1 MIDEKLL
8 INYGAKLITAPKS
21 QMLFREGDR
30 ANFYFQIQSGEIK
43 MNNYTPEGKEFI
55 QSIFSKGRGFGEP
68 PLLIDSPYPCNAYT
82 TADSVIYKLEK
93 SAFLKL
99 LKENPEEHLAFS
111 TTICDR
117 LHFKAI
123 MAAEISYNEPEHRI
137 ITFIDYLK
145 KHIYKLEGQFT
156 YEVEL
161 TRQQIADLTGLR
173 VETVIRAIK
182 SLEKKGELK
191 ILQRKVWR

>member
-1 MIDEKLL
+1 MINEDLL
-8 INYGAKLITAPKS
+8 IRYGAQLIKIAKN
-21 QMLFREGDR
+21 QLLFQEGDR

-82 TADSVIYKLEK
+82 TADSILFKLEK
-93 SAFLKL
+93 SAFLQL
-99 LKENPEEHLAFS
+99 LQENPDAHLEFS
-111 TTICDR
+111 KTICDR

-123 MAAEISYNEPEHRI
+123 MAAELSYNEPEHRI
-137 ITFIDYLK
+137 LTFIDYLK
-145 KHIYKLEGQFT
+145 THIYKLDGQYT

-161 TRQQIADLTGLR
+161 KRQQIADLTGLR

-191 ILQRKVWR
+191 IIQRKVWR